1 MTARPVP
8 PRGYIAEFDGLRGL
22 AVLLVLVEHFT
33 YNEWVRS
40 WSPGS
45 AGVRT
50 FFVLSGFLI
59 TGILLADRDRFDVL
73 TAARRFFRNRALR
86 LLPPFLLAVVLAA
99 ALGIAGMR
107 SDWLWHVTYLSN
119 LQIALDHRWSGA
131 GHFWT
136 LAVEQQ
142 FYLLWFPV
150 VMLLPR
156 RWLLPVVI
164 CLLFIAPAFRM
175 LIVAGRSTF
184 IDVLFPAQVD
194 ALALGALL
202 ALLQQMRQGGVV
214 MTVMGKPLVMWGLI
228 GLAVL
233 ASAPIPGVER
243 TAFLSWVVR
252 QSVLAAAAASV
263 IMAVLSQQKRLG
275 WLRIPALAGLGRISY
290 GVYIFHYFVPPALN
304 AYVPFVAALDEGPE
318 KLLRLAIWVGVSIL
332 LAAASWRYVEKPA
345 MRYKAGIV
353 WRRGAVVKTAP
364 IHDPKSARTGL

>member
-1 MTARPVP
+1 MTAPSDT
-8 PRGYIAEFDGLRGL
+8 PRGYIAEFDGLRGC

-59 TGILLADRDRFDVL
+59 TGILLADRERFDVR
-73 TAARRFFRNRALR
+73 TAAGRFFRNRALR

-99 ALGIAGMR
+99 VLGIGDMR

-119 LQIALDHRWSGA
+119 LQIALEHRWSGA

-164 CLLFIAPAFRM
+164 SLLFVAPAFRM

-202 ALLQQMRQGGVV
+202 ALLRRMAQGGVV
-214 MTVMGKPLVMWGLI
+214 IAALGRPWVMWGLI
-228 GLAVL
+228 GLAVA

-243 TAFLSWVVR
+243 TALLSWVIR
-252 QSVLAAAAASV
+252 QSLVAAAAASV
-263 IMAVLSQQKRLG
+263 IMAILSQQERLG
-275 WLRIPALAGLGRISY
+275 WLRLPALAGLGRISY

-318 KLLRLAIWVGVSIL
+318 KLVRLVIWMSLSIL

-345 MRYKAGIV
+345 LRYKAGGG
-353 WRRGAVVKTAP
+353 WRLRRPEGYEGR
-364 IHDPKSARTGL
+364 RTRDG